1 VRAAVRESQQRL
13 EPKKENAMPERTTIG
28 RRTFLELAVAAAGA
42 AGLES
47 VMPGFAG
54 AAAKAPEKLGAQFI
68 GKLEGPEIIRD
79 VAKFPKKF
87 GEAPMLAELV
97 RAGKLPPVDKRL
109 PDPNDLMV
117 VKPLK
122 EIGKYGGRWRRGFTG
137 PADNENGNRIVSTDK
152 ILMWDYT
159 GTKVAPALAKDWRL
173 SDDGKVCT
181 IFLRRGLKWSD
192 GDPFTADD
200 FVFWY
205 EEIYQNKALV
215 PTPAP
220 EFTINGKPGR
230 LSKRDDYTV
239 VFEFPE
245 PYFLFVD
252 ILAGDTLIGGGQATQ
267 MARSSFM
274 GAYAPAHYLKQFLPK
289 YSSVDEANRKAKAAG
304 FDSWVSYLR
313 NRTNWALN
321 PDLPTVGPWKTVS
334 PANTPTWALER
345 NPYYWAV
352 DTAGNQL
359 PYIDRIVMTLA
370 ENLEVL
376 NLRAVAGE
384 YDLQERHTN
393 LSKLPVFI
401 ENQKKGNYTLR
412 LDPRPT
418 GSDATLHVNT
428 AFEADPE
435 IAKWLKTR
443 DFRRALSL
451 GIDRD
456 QINETFFLGVGTPG
470 STVPADDVAF
480 NPGKEYRRKWA
491 TLDLKQANAMLDQM
505 GLDKKDGEGYRLRTD
520 GKGRLRIG
528 LMTAGGSL
536 SEYTQIAEMIK
547 QQWRKIGIE
556 ADVREVE
563 RNLAFTRTA
572 NAEHHIFVWTF
583 GGSENLF
590 LYPRYVLPVD
600 PIECH
605 TGMPFA
611 RWYASSG
618 TQGKKPDNP
627 EMLRALELFRSAAG
641 KKEAE
646 RAKIGQEI
654 WKIVVEE
661 CWIIGTVG
669 LSPAVNGVRLIK
681 NNMGNIPARHV
692 NAQHVRTPNT
702 SHPATFFFKS

>member
-1 VRAAVRESQQRL
+1 MSH
-13 EPKKENAMPERTTIG
+13 RTVVG
-28 RRTFLELAVAAAGA
+28 RRAFLRLAMTAAGA
-42 AGLES
+42 AGLEGIA
-47 VMPGFAG
+47 PGIAG
-54 AAAKAPEKLGAQFI
+54 AAAKAPEKLGAQYI
-68 GKLEGPEIIRD
+68 GKLEGPEIFRD
-79 VAKFPKKF
+79 TAKFPKRF
-87 GEAPMLAELV
+87 SEAPVLADLV
-97 RAGKLPPVDKRL
+97 KAGKLPPVEQRL
-109 PDPNDLMV
+109 PEPADLMV
-117 VKPLK
+117 IKPLK

-137 PADNENGNRIVSTDK
+137 PADNENGNRICSTDK

-159 GTKVAPALAKDWRL
+159 GNRVAPCLAKDWRL
-173 SDDGKVCT
+173 SDDGRICT
-181 IFLRRGLKWSD
+181 IFLRKGLKWSD
-192 GDPFTADD
+192 GQPFTADD
-200 FVFWY
+200 FVFWDTD
-205 EEIYQNKALV
+205 IYQNKSLV

-220 EFTINGKPGR
+220 EFTINGKPGT
-230 LSKRDDYTV
+230 LTKRDDYTV

-289 YSSVDEANRKAKAAG
+289 YSSEDEATRKARAAG
-304 FDSWVSYLR
+304 FDSWRSYFR
-313 NRTNWALN
+313 SRTNWALN
-321 PDLPTVGPWKTVS
+321 AELPVLGPWKTVS
-334 PANTPTWALER
+334 PINTPNWNLER

-359 PYIDRIVMTLA
+359 PYIDRITMGLA

-376 NLRAVAGE
+376 NLRAIAGE
-384 YDLQERHTN
+384 YDFQERHTS

-418 GSDATLHVNT
+418 GSDATLVVNT
-428 AFEADPE
+428 AYEGDPE
-435 IAKWLKTR
+435 VAKWLKTR

-456 QINETFFLGVGTPG
+456 QINEVFFLGVGTPG
-470 STVPADDVAF
+470 STVPAEDVIF
-480 NPGKEYRRKWA
+480 NPGKEYRKKWA
-491 TLDLKQANAMLDQM
+491 TLDRKQAGALLDTI
-505 GLDKKDGEGYRLRTD
+505 GLTKKDDEGYRLRTD
-520 GKGRLRIG
+520 GKGRLRVE
-528 LMTAGGSL
+528 LMTVGGQL
-536 SEYTQIAEMIK
+536 FAYTQIAEMIK
-547 QQWRKIGIE
+547 QQWVKIGIE
-556 ADVREVE
+556 ADVKETE
-563 RNLAFTRTA
+563 RSLAFTKTG

-583 GGSENLF
+583 GGSENVY

-600 PIECH
+600 PVECH
-605 TGMPFA
+605 LGMPFA
-611 RWYASSG
+611 RWYASNG
-618 TQGKKPDNP
+618 QQGRKPDNP
-627 EMLRALELFRSAAG
+627 ELLRALELFRSAAG

-646 RAKIGQEI
+646 RTQIAREI

-669 LSPAVNGVRLIK
+669 LSPAVNGVRLVK
-681 NNMGNIPARHV
+681 NNMGNIPLRQL